1 MNYTLTKPE
10 WEAILDNVLNKTSL
24 HIKNKG
30 REGFADVINERFYH
44 HQFSSFLYQHFLT
57 QKIDMWEKQ
66 LVYPEVKT
74 DEVFIWKG
82 INTENPIET
91 RKKAVGEGTKG
102 NLDFRINTIPPID
115 LEWKGPNIYSIIDI
129 VKVALKLFSTKDE
142 TTKIFSAIITSSKTG
157 NQKHRQAIYDSFK
170 EGLQHALEVLGI
182 NELSNKQF
190 YVYVATISDTS
201 IIKCHWGLF
210 NNLETR
216 FSYEELP

>member
-1 MNYTLTKPE
+1 M
-10 WEAILDNVLNKTSL
+10 
-24 HIKNKG
+24 
-30 REGFADVINERFYH
+30 EG
-44 HQFSSFLYQHFLT
+44 YQHKELDRN
-57 QKIDMWEKQ
+57 K
-66 LVYPEVKT
+66 
-74 DEVFIWKG
+74 
-82 INTENPIET
+82 
-91 RKKAVGEGTKG
+91 KKAVGKGTKG

-142 TTKIFSAIITSSKTG
+142 TTKIFSAIFTSSKTG
-157 NQKHRQAIYDSFK
+157 NQKHRQTIYDSFK

-210 NNLETR
+210 NNLEIK
-216 FSYEELP
+216 FSYEELPR